1 MIRMGRMA
9 AVLLVGLWLGSCT
22 GVCLAQGPVTKL
34 FRAVSNLVWTPF
46 ELLHGG
52 ATGLAQ
58 ADAFSG
64 LPRGMGKGSQCAS
77 AYLASGVV
85 DLVTLPVPVE
95 TWTTRGV
102 PRREALFEREQ
113 GG

>member
-1 MIRMGRMA
+1 MRRIWRMA
-9 AVLLVGLWLGSCT
+9 AVSVIGL
-22 GVCLAQGPVTKL
+22 CLWSWPGTCQAQGPVTKF
-34 FRAVSNLVWTPF
+34 FRAVSNLLWTPF

-58 ADAFSG
+58 GDAFSG
-64 LPRGMGKGSQCAS
+64 LPRGAGKGSAW
-77 AYLASGVV
+77 AGATLASSAV

-95 TWTTRGV
+95 TWSFAGV
-102 PRREALFEREQ
+102 PRREALFGREQ